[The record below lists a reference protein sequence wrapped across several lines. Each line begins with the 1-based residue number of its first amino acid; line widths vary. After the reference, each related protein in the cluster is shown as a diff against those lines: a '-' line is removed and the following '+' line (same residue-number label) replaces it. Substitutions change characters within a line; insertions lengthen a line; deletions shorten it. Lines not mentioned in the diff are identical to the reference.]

1 MKCTPKVRHFKEVL
15 LLYKKG
21 EQKMEKSKKE
31 QFKVVE
37 DKPRNIKAELEAER
51 EELQAKAE
59 RLQKFT
65 QGEEF
70 KALPYAERRLMAEQ
84 FNIMASYI
92 DCLTARISIK
102 K

>member
-1 MKCTPKVRHFKEVL
+1 
-15 LLYKKG
+15 
-21 EQKMEKSKKE
+21 MEKSKKE

-59 RLQKFT
+59 QLQKFT
-65 QGEEF
+65 QCEEF

-92 DCLTARISIK
+92 DCLIF
-102 K
+102 